1 MNWPLYFKN
10 HKNKFF
16 AVLFSALGIA
26 CFVGVAIMFFLQ
38 STGDFGSQS
47 YIIALINIVF
57 ELGLMI
63 YLLSCNINNDN
74 RAYMAIMMWIFWFF
88 LEQFEDVVYGSAGL
102 FSVLGSGD
110 ALLIGMSMA
119 YLAFGI
125 ACFAV
130 GLTLYLLV
138 RRYMIGLDNNY
149 RRIRILAIVYA
160 SLSGVALAFDLAIT
174 FISLGVAGWAMVL
187 VALLTPIAELLIDVA
202 IIFTLERLRRTY

>member
-16 AVLFSALGIA
+16 AVFFSALGIA

-160 SLSGVALAFDLAIT
+160 SLSGVALAFNLAIT

>member
-16 AVLFSALGIA
+16 AVFFSALGIA

>member
-160 SLSGVALAFDLAIT
+160 SLSGVALAFNLAIT